1 MRGLLSALLLCS
13 VLLLSGQESYTT
25 ATESPPEVSV
35 PLSEKLDAMATT
47 LERALS
53 DSATDWDDLS
63 RLLTSLYQKLTE
75 SATSSKDLEREI
87 KYMQTLLNDL
97 RNSLSKS
104 NELVQKRE
112 NELRIWQS
120 ITCVCAGATIGAC
133 LDRESFS
140 GCAIGITIG
149 AVGAG
154 AIWLFS
160 VRLP

>member
-1 MRGLLSALLLCS
+1 MRALLL
-13 VLLLSGQESYTT
+13 LLSLFASVSLSAQALSTSS
-25 ATESPPEVSV
+25 TESQPTVLE
-35 PLSEKLDAMATT
+35 PLSKQLLNMANS
-47 LERALS
+47 LEQALS
-53 DSATDWDDLS
+53 DSTTDWDDLS